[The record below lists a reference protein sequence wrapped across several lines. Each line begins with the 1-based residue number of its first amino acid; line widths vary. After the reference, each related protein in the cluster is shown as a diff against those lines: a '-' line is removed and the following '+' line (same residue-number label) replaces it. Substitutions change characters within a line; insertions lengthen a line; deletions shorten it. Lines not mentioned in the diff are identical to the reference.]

1 MKKITQKDVDKA
13 LEKAREI
20 QDAWGRAREKA
31 WGRAREKAWGRAW
44 DKAWDKARELEKK
57 FKEQEDLK

>member
-13 LEKAREI
+13 
-20 QDAWGRAREKA
+20 WNKA
-31 WGRAREKAWGRAW
+31 WRVW
-44 DKAWDKARELEKK
+44 DKAWEDWEAWVELERK